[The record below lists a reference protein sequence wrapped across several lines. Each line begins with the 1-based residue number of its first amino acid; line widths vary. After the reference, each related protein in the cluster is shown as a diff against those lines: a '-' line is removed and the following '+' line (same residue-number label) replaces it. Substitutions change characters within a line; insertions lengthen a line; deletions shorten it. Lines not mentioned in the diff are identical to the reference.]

1 MKVALIEKEIVNHF
15 KNAYEKMVRMGRKLQ
30 EDRSSKTNANPKMN
44 ILMSEN
50 IRQRKLNF
58 FSGKNFFPDKKISL
72 LCLLLNLLWS
82 SIFCVLWS
90 SGSNGFYRNSD
101 SIKLRLTQH
110 KSWMK
115 LRADTGLFY
124 RLLGYPTANLGP
136 MSRG

>member
-15 KNAYEKMVRMGRKLQ
+15 KNFYEKMVRMGRKLR

-50 IRQRKLNF
+50 IGQRKLNS
-58 FSGKNFFPDKKISL
+58 FSGKSFFQIKKLAFFVFFLIFFE
-72 LCLLLNLLWS
+72 
-82 SIFCVLWS
+82 IAFFCVLWS
-90 SGSNGFYRNSD
+90 SGSNGFYRSSD

-115 LRADTGLFY
+115 
-124 RLLGYPTANLGP
+124 
-136 MSRG
+136 